1 MTMQE
6 PIQAGASGSVGLRQR
21 VLQAGGWVTAGFL
34 LDKLIAAGQMMIV
47 ARLLTPADFGLMAAS
62 AAVLLAATT
71 LAELGIEPALV
82 ARREIRPGDLRVAW
96 TLALG
101 RSVVLAAVLWVLAEP
116 IAAFFRFPEL
126 VMLLRVH
133 TLALLIQGAQSP
145 AVALLLRNLDM
156 GRRVRL
162 DLVRRLVEAAA
173 TIALAWWLRSA
184 WALLGGQLIGFAVSS
199 VLSFH
204 MAPFMPRLSLDRES
218 LGYFARYGK
227 HLNVTTIMIFCVT
240 GAGEFVVGR
249 MLGASALGIY
259 QIALT
264 IPVLISTRPVVVI
277 SQVSFPA
284 YAILQRG
291 QGGTGRA
298 FALQFALM
306 GLILVP
312 VATGLALL
320 APDVVRLLFGAKW
333 LEAAQ
338 PLRVLS
344 LYAVCAGLSGVM
356 GSLHYGMNRPEI
368 QTRIWAVQFVVYAGG
383 IVPLTAWY
391 GVVGA
396 AAALTLSFGLGFL
409 LQAFYTLQ
417 LLGSEARVAFA
428 ALGRTTL
435 PVIAIGVGLTVLA
448 KLPAEPSGAWP
459 VLAGLAAGTAYV
471 LYLWRIEYPRLVG
484 LWRGE

>member
-1 MTMQE
+1 MQE
-6 PIQAGASGSVGLRQR
+6 PIQASGSIGLRQR

-82 ARREIRPGDLRVAW
+82 ARREIRPGDLPVAW
-96 TLALG
+96 TLSLG
-101 RSVVLAAVLWVLAEP
+101 RSVVLAAVLWVLADP

-133 TLALLIQGAQSP
+133 TLALLVQGAQSP
-145 AVALLLRNLDM
+145 AIALLLRNLDM

-162 DLVRRLVEAAA
+162 DLFRRLVEAVA
-173 TIALAWWLRSA
+173 TVFLAWWLRSY
-184 WALLGGQLIGFAVSS
+184 WALLWGQLIGFAVSAL
-199 VLSFH
+199 LSFR
-204 MAPFMPRLSLDRES
+204 MAPFTPCLSLDRES

-227 HLNVTTIMIFCVT
+227 HLNLTTILIFCVT
-240 GAGEFVVGR
+240 SAGEFVVGR

-298 FALQFALM
+298 FSLQLSVM

-320 APDVVRLLFGAKW
+320 APGVVRVLFGAEW

-368 QTRIWAVQFVVYAGG
+368 QTRIWVVQFVVYAGA
-383 IVPLTAWY
+383 ILPLTAWY

-396 AAALTLSFGLGFL
+396 AAALTLSFVVGFL
-409 LQAFYTLQ
+409 LQGVYTLQ
-417 LLGSEARVAFA
+417 LLGSEARAAFA

-435 PVIAIGVGLTVLA
+435 PVIVIGLGLAVLA
-448 KLPAEPSGAWP
+448 KLPAEPSSAWLP
-459 VLAGLAAGTAYV
+459 LLGGLAAGTAYV
-471 LYLWRIEYPRLVG
+471 VYLWRIEYPRLVG

>member
-1 MTMQE
+1 MQE
-6 PIQAGASGSVGLRQR
+6 PIQAGANGSAGLRQR

-34 LDKLIAAGQMMIV
+34 LDKLIAAAQMMVV

-82 ARREIRPGDLRVAW
+82 ARREIRPGDLPVAW

-101 RSVVLAAVLWVLAEP
+101 RSVVLTAVLWVLAEP

-126 VMLLRVH
+126 VALLRVH

-145 AVALLLRNLDM
+145 AIALLLRNLDM
-156 GRRVRL
+156 GRKVRL
-162 DLVRRLVEAAA
+162 DLIRRLIEAVA
-173 TIALAWWLRSA
+173 TIALAWWLRSV
-184 WALLGGQLIGFAVSS
+184 WALLWGQLIGFAVGS
-199 VLSFH
+199 VLSFR

-218 LGYFARYGK
+218 LGYFAQYGK
-227 HLNVTTIMIFCVT
+227 HLNLTTILIFGVTT
-240 GAGEFVVGR
+240 AGEFVVGR
-249 MLGASALGIY
+249 MLGAGSLGIY

-264 IPVLISTRPVVVI
+264 IPVLISTRPVVLI
-277 SQVSFPA
+277 SQVSFPT
-284 YAILQRG
+284 YAILQRAR
-291 QGGTGRA
+291 GGTGRA
-298 FALQFALM
+298 FALQLAVM

-312 VATGLALL
+312 VSTALALL
-320 APDVVRLLFGAKW
+320 APELVRILFGAKW
-333 LEAAQ
+333 LEAAE

-368 QTRIWAVQFVVYAGG
+368 QTRIWSVQFVVYAGG
-383 IVPLTAWY
+383 IVPLTAWL

-396 AAALTLSFGLGFL
+396 AAALTLSFGVGFL

-417 LLGSEARVAFA
+417 LLGSEARTAFA
-428 ALGRTTL
+428 TLGRTTL
-435 PVIAIGVGLTVLA
+435 PVIAIGAGLAGLG
-448 KLPAEPSGAWP
+448 KLPIEQSSIWP
-459 VLAGLAAGTAYV
+459 LLLAALAAGTAYV
-471 LYLWRIEYPRLVG
+471 VYLWRMEFPRLVG